1 ATDLIVLHFLPFMPD
16 LAATIWD
23 ITGGSGDIKEA
34 AKKYFADREIPADG
48 FSKSGT
54 KLKEG
59 GILFPRITAT
69 A

>member
-1 ATDLIVLHFLPFMPD
+1 MPD